1 MRIQPVSALR
11 GEIELPGDK
20 SISHRYAI
28 LGAMARGIT
37 RIRNFSDN
45 HDCTST
51 LDCLSE
57 LGVGIVKGKSE
68 LQIQSEGWENFRLPP
83 TILNAGNSGTTIRL
97 LTALLSGSPFASTIE
112 GDESLNRRPMERIIV
127 PLTKM
132 GATFREGDHPP
143 LHIEGAQL
151 RGINYQIP
159 VASAQVKSC
168 LLLAGLMAQGETVL
182 EERIPTRDHTE
193 RAIPFF
199 TTAFKG
205 EKDRLRVKGPASL
218 KPTQMEIPGD
228 FSAAAFFIS
237 AALLIP
243 DSEIRLRKV
252 GVNPTRTTLLEL
264 IEQSGGLVERSRH
277 RNFNAEP
284 VCDLR
289 VRFSQEVLQRFP
301 REIGGELI
309 PKLIDEIPT
318 LAVLGIRLPHGL
330 AVRDAQELRK
340 KESDR
345 IHSIVAN
352 LRRLGLR
359 IEEFPD
365 GFYLPPGQ
373 EIRGGQIK
381 TFGDHRT
388 AMAFAIA
395 GAAANEPVEIDD
407 PSCVA
412 VSFPSFFDKLQSI
425 SLLS

>member
-28 LGAMARGIT
+28 LGAMARGTT
-37 RIRNFSDN
+37 RIRNFSES
-45 HDCTST
+45 HDCIST
-51 LDCLSE
+51 LDCLAE
-57 LGVGIVKGKSE
+57 LGVDIVKGKGE
-68 LQIQSEGWENFRLPP
+68 LQIQSEGWENFRPP
-83 TILNAGNSGTTIRL
+83 STTLDAGNSGTTIRL

-112 GDESLNRRPMERIIV
+112 GDESLNRRPMKRIIV
-127 PLTKM
+127 PLTRM
-132 GATFREGDHPP
+132 GATFREGNHPP
-143 LHIEGAQL
+143 LHIEGARL
-151 RGINYQIP
+151 RGIDYQIP
-159 VASAQVKSC
+159 MASAQVKSC
-168 LLLAGLMAQGETVL
+168 LLLAGLMSQGETVL
-182 EERIPTRDHTE
+182 EERVSTRDHTE
-193 RAIPFF
+193 RALPFF
-199 TTAFKG
+199 TAAFNG
-205 EKDRLRVKGPASL
+205 EENRLRVTGPASL

-252 GVNPTRTTLLEL
+252 GINPGRVALLEL
-264 IEQSGGLVERSRH
+264 IEGAGGLVERSGH
-277 RNFNAEP
+277 ESFNAEP

-301 REIGGELI
+301 TEIGGELI

-345 IHSIVAN
+345 IHSIVSN

-373 EIRGGQIK
+373 EIRGGKIE

-395 GAAANEPVEIDD
+395 GAAANGQVEIDD
-407 PSCVA
+407 PSCVS